1 MKISEFTELCAS
13 LERFKNINTR
23 WPAALVYLIARCDGF
38 LELYSLDETETTP
51 HLTDQLVN
59 LLQPLD
65 DNLDDQYLQ
74 ELLLQEF
81 DGWYYHAN
89 DLGAVWNSLYEDFE
103 TYYERHPTACL
114 LIGDQPHANI
124 DHLRKNLASLLKQEA
139 V

>member
-1 MKISEFTELCAS
+1 MRVL
-13 LERFKNINTR
+13 RQH
-23 WPAALVYLIARCDGF
+23 VF
-38 LELYSLDETETTP
+38 L
-51 HLTDQLVN
+51 HLKAHLSILRN
-59 LLQPLD
+59 
-65 DNLDDQYLQ
+65 Q
-74 ELLLQEF
+74 EKS
-81 DGWYYHAN
+81 DAN

>member
-1 MKISEFTELCAS
+1 MLGELRA
-13 LERFKNINTR
+13 
-23 WPAALVYLIARCDGF
+23 GF
-38 LELYSLDETETTP
+38 LKGRKAA
-51 HLTDQLVN
+51 
-59 LLQPLD
+59 
-65 DNLDDQYLQ
+65 DN